1 MTYKISY
8 FSSNLKYLR
17 LKNNIDQLELAHKL
31 GRKSASTISEWES
44 GKYTPKQETTQQIA
58 AIFKVSLDDLV
69 AGDLT
74 KYPLSDKEESLQD
87 ISYISEHLDSELKQK
102 WIELGQELLNK
113 QDKK

>member
-1 MTYKISY
+1 MHQPLV
-8 FSSNLKYLR
+8 N
-17 LKNNIDQLELAHKL
+17 
-31 GRKSASTISEWES
+31 
-44 GKYTPKQETTQQIA
+44 GKVVNTTPKQETTQQIA

>member
-1 MTYKISY
+1 M
-8 FSSNLKYLR
+8 
-17 LKNNIDQLELAHKL
+17 
-31 GRKSASTISEWES
+31 G
-44 GKYTPKQETTQQIA
+44 
-58 AIFKVSLDDLV
+58 
-69 AGDLT
+69 GDLT

>member
-1 MTYKISY
+1 MI
-8 FSSNLKYLR
+8 
-17 LKNNIDQLELAHKL
+17 
-31 GRKSASTISEWES
+31 
-44 GKYTPKQETTQQIA
+44 
-58 AIFKVSLDDLV
+58 LV